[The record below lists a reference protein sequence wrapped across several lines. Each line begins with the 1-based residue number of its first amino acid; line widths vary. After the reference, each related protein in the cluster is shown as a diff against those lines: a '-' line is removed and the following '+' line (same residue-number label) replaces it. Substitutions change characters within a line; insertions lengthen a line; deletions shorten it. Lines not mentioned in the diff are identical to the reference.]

1 MNCELLNKYDVR
13 VFKTFCRDI
22 IGKCVKYDKE
32 GMVILLRNNR
42 MKNVL
47 TNKDLGNKVFKAE
60 KVLLNILKQG
70 NKFKYFFVIDENKIE
85 LDLGKLEKALV
96 HKEVHKFIEKY
107 NVM

>member
-32 GMVILLRNNR
+32 GIVILLRNNR

-60 KVLLNILKQG
+60 KVLLSVLKQG
-70 NKFKYFFVIDENKIE
+70 NKLKYYLIIDGNKTE
-85 LDLGKLEKALV
+85 LELGKLEKTLIY
-96 HKEVHKFIEKY
+96 KEIHKFAEK
-107 NVM
+107 